1 MPGAVVAWAASV
13 AATADS
19 RRIDA
24 ATSSITR
31 AAKRT
36 TAAAPA
42 RTLKGGGIRDVASE
56 REGADEDGAGVRGFS
71 TSKGE
76 QTRAGVGVLVG
87 DRALNTTALAKVR
100 HCNRQGNTPD
110 SASCAALLSRSLG
123 VSFAY
128 MTRTVTLAVAQLH
141 PRKGDYTWNVT
152 RLGGLVAQL
161 TDSEPRPQ
169 VIHLPETV
177 LSGYFVE
184 GGVRDVA
191 VTAGTLA
198 ADLDAAYRGANRA
211 AERGALRPV
220 DVIAGFYE
228 RWRGTLYNAAAY
240 IRLGDGS
247 PQVLHVHR
255 KAFLPTYGL
264 FDEERF
270 VERGHE
276 IRAFDTPW
284 GRAAI
289 LICEDAWHSLAG
301 AVAALDDAEVIFV
314 SSAAPARGIHPRE
327 DGLPGPAT
335 VARWE
340 RIVRDIAEEHGV
352 FVSLAN
358 LVGSEGGK
366 VFAGC
371 SAVMG
376 PHGDLRIR
384 GPEWEEAVMVTS
396 LDLGDIGRARADTPL
411 LADLRTALPHL
422 RRSLDAAERGER
434 GERATRAAHD
444 PDEGGEAGGASG
456 EYTGASEGES
466 VTAAGTANRSGG
478 SGGGTVGG
486 PPNSKSPETTPNLLH
501 HFPAVRIVSAARTP
515 SPHDATG
522 APPALAINAAL
533 VESWLV
539 RFIRDEM
546 ARRGFSRAVVGVSGG
561 VDSAVTA
568 CLAARALGAENVLG
582 VRLPYRTSSPDSL
595 EHAQLVIDALHIPSR
610 TLDISGAVDGY
621 LALEPEADPTRR
633 GNVMA
638 RVRMIA
644 LFDQSARLRG
654 VPLGTGNKTERLFG
668 YFTWHADDSP
678 PINPVGDLFKTQVWA
693 LARHLG
699 VPDIIVTKPAS
710 ADLIRGQTDEGDF
723 GISYARADIILHWL
737 VSGFSAAV
745 LAERGFDPDEVALV
759 RRRLD
764 GTHWKR
770 KLPTVAMLTQTAIG
784 ESYLRPVDY

>member
-1 MPGAVVAWAASV
+1 
-13 AATADS
+13 
-19 RRIDA
+19 
-24 ATSSITR
+24 
-31 AAKRT
+31 
-36 TAAAPA
+36 
-42 RTLKGGGIRDVASE
+42 
-56 REGADEDGAGVRGFS
+56 
-71 TSKGE
+71 
-76 QTRAGVGVLVG
+76 
-87 DRALNTTALAKVR
+87 
-100 HCNRQGNTPD
+100 
-110 SASCAALLSRSLG
+110 
-123 VSFAY
+123 
-128 MTRTVTLAVAQLH
+128 MTRTVTIAVAQLH
-141 PRKGDYTWNVT
+141 PRKGDYPWNLA
-152 RLGGLVAQL
+152 RAGELIAQL
-161 TDSEPRPQ
+161 AASDPRPH

-198 ADLDAAYRGANRA
+198 SDLDHAFRTAHASAAH
-211 AERGALRPV
+211 GALRAV
-220 DVIAGFYE
+220 DVVAGFYE
-228 RWRGTLYNAAAY
+228 RWRGTLYNSAAY
-240 IRLGDGS
+240 LRLGDGV

-289 LICEDAWHSLAG
+289 LICEDAWHSLSG
-301 AVAALDDAEVIFV
+301 TIAALDDAEVIFV
-314 SSAAPARGIHPRE
+314 SSAAPARGIHPRD

-340 RIVRDIAEEHGV
+340 RLVRDIAEEHGV
-352 FVSLAN
+352 FVSLSN

-371 SAVMG
+371 SSVMG
-376 PHGDLRIR
+376 PHGDRRIR
-384 GPEWEEAVMVTS
+384 GPEWEEAVLVTS

-411 LADLRTALPHL
+411 LADLRTAMPHL
-422 RRSLDAAERGER
+422 HRSLSAAERGER
-434 GERATRAAHD
+434 ARRANYEGAQGERAGD
-444 PDEGGEAGGASG
+444 SAGGARD
-456 EYTGASEGES
+456 EGAWGAPPMNTVPSPIPAS
-466 VTAAGTANRSGG
+466 SHQFPAVQIISALPTAEAPDA
-478 SGGGTVGG
+478 VGG
-486 PPNSKSPETTPNLLH
+486 PPPLS
-501 HFPAVRIVSAARTP
+501 
-515 SPHDATG
+515 
-522 APPALAINAAL
+522 INAPL
-533 VESWLV
+533 VEAWLV

-546 ARRGFSRAVVGVSGG
+546 ARRGFERAVVGISGG

-568 CLAARALGAENVLG
+568 FLAARALGPDNVLG
-582 VRLPYRTSSPDSL
+582 LRLPYRTSSPESL
-595 EHAQLVIDALHIPSR
+595 EHAQLVIDALGIPSR

-621 LALEPEADPTRR
+621 LAMEPEADPTRR

-644 LFDQSARLRG
+644 IFDQSARLRG

-710 ADLIRGQTDEGDF
+710 ADLIHGQTDEGDF
-723 GISYARADIILHWL
+723 GISYDRADVILQWL
-737 VSGFSAAV
+737 VSGFSPADLVA
-745 LAERGFDPDEVALV
+745 RGFDAGEVELV

-770 KLPTVAMLTQTAIG
+770 KLPTVAMLSQTAIG